1 MTKNNNSSF
10 IDTDIILKIGGYHG
24 EKLLRKILMSF
35 GYKLFLHEYLLSEEL
50 IFGGSALEQLDE
62 MIKLNE
68 IIVMKVM
75 DLTHSELQEYDS
87 ALKLLAGVMS
97 VDLSKKRDK
106 NAGEVRSMA
115 MAFAKDF
122 EYFIS
127 DDGDARVAAKKH
139 LQKIDGTYLNT
150 IRMKDVIR
158 HIKENTSSL
167 GIDRKTAKK
176 LFLFGTSPK
185 LTQNQAELKKSEAI
199 REHLKNDF
207 DNNLWPL

>member
-1 MTKNNNSSF
+1 MMTKNNNSSF

-158 HIKENTSSL
+158 HIKENTSS
-167 GIDRKTAKK
+167 
-176 LFLFGTSPK
+176 
-185 LTQNQAELKKSEAI
+185 
-199 REHLKNDF
+199 
-207 DNNLWPL
+207 